1 MRIWNIFLIERG
13 ILEGDFNR
21 KLLQRRAFNPILTR
35 GDFSQKGS
43 FIMPS
48 ASPQKRLYTIDN
60 IYALPE
66 GSRAE
71 LIDGQIYY
79 MAPPIRTHQQLI
91 HLFER
96 TIGNYIQTNG
106 GKCEVYP
113 APFAV
118 YPDQDDLNYLKPDIS
133 IICDPSKLDEKGCHG
148 APDWVIEIA
157 SESSRRT
164 DYAINLFKYRSAG
177 VREYWIVDPLKQR
190 NTVYSFE
197 HDTMDEYSFEEEIPV
212 GIYEGF
218 CVKLR

>member
-1 MRIWNIFLIERG
+1 MIERG
-13 ILEGDFNR
+13 ILEGDFNH
-21 KLLQRRAFNPILTR
+21 KLLQRRAFNHIVLINKN
-35 GDFSQKGS
+35 FLQKGA

-48 ASPQKRLYTIDN
+48 ASPQKRLFTIDD

-79 MAPPIRTHQQLI
+79 MAPPSRTHQRLV
-91 HLFER
+91 HLFDR

-118 YPDQDDLNYLKPDIS
+118 YLDQDDLNYLEPDIS
-133 IICDPSKLDEKGCHG
+133 VICDPSKLDEKGCHG
-148 APDWVIEIA
+148 APDWVIEIV
-157 SESSRRT
+157 SESSRRM
-164 DYAINLFKYRSAG
+164 DYAIKLFKYRSAG
-177 VREYWIVDPLKQR
+177 VQEYWIVDPLKQR
-190 NTVYSFE
+190 STVYNFQ
-197 HDTMDEYSFEEEIPV
+197 HDTMDEYSFEEEMPV

-218 CVKLR
+218 CIKLR